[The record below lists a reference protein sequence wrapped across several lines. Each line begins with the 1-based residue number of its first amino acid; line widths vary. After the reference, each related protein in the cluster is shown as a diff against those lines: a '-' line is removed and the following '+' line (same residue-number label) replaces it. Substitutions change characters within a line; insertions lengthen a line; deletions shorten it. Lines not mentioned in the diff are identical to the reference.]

1 MGDVESRI
9 ERPREKEERRF
20 DVMRQWATLQG

>member
-9 ERPREKEERRF
+9 ERPREKEVRRF